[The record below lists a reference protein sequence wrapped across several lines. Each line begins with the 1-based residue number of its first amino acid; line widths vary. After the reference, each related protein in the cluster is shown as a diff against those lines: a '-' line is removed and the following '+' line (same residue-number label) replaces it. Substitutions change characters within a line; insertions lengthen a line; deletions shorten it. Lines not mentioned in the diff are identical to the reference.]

1 MSVGGPF
8 DSPRANPAATENAAA
23 EISAPIIVWR
33 WRMLEAK
40 QAHVERLRDIEYVVA
55 RHAHTAQKA
64 LLALF
69 RSEPEPLPGR
79 PCRQFRR
86 NRVLIQR
93 WVNGHVLA
101 VHVWSHDLQPNPL
114 RNSLPD
120 RFRFGE
126 HVVHRRPR
134 GKPAASLQLSFQ
146 LAAAPTGVAAAE
158 AQWHIPLAHDQIER
172 VAVCR
177 NE

>member
-1 MSVGGPF
+1 MSVDGPF
-8 DSPRANPAATENAAA
+8 DSPRANPAATANAAA
-23 EISAPIIVWR
+23 EISATITVCR
-33 WRMLEAK
+33 WRTLEAK
-40 QAHVERLRDIEYVVA
+40 PARVERLRDIEYVVA

-64 LLALF
+64 SLTLF
-69 RSEPEPLPGR
+69 HSEPEPLPGR

-93 WVNGHVLA
+93 WVDGHVLA

-126 HVVHRRPR
+126 HVAYRRPR
-134 GKPAASLQLSFQ
+134 GKPAACLQLSF
-146 LAAAPTGVAAAE
+146 
-158 AQWHIPLAHDQIER
+158 
-172 VAVCR
+172 
-177 NE
+177 